1 MVIELREQLVHTNV
15 AFATEIV
22 DMQENLSSGLT
33 KFLDIV
39 AEIKGMNIKPSDY
52 IQISL
57 IPPIT
62 LILQLI
68 EMTLSSIGNING
80 IFQTLATPIDP
91 FFFLQQYIPYI
102 NWDEFKK
109 RADEYTLEQQTKGKI
124 DTKNPENVPNP
135 VEGGGQV

>member
-1 MVIELREQLVHTNV
+1 MREQLVHTNI

-22 DMQENLSSGLT
+22 DMQENLSAGLT
-33 KFLDIV
+33 KFIDII
-39 AEIKGMNIKPSDY
+39 ADIKDFKFKPSEY

-62 LILQLI
+62 LIVQFI

-80 IFQTLATPIDP
+80 IFQTLQTPIDP
-91 FFFLQQYIPYI
+91 YFFLQQYIPYI

-109 RADEYTLEQQTKGKI
+109 KADEYVLLQSTKNKI
-124 DTKNPENVPNP
+124 DAANPDNASPG
-135 VEGGGQV
+135 EGGLT